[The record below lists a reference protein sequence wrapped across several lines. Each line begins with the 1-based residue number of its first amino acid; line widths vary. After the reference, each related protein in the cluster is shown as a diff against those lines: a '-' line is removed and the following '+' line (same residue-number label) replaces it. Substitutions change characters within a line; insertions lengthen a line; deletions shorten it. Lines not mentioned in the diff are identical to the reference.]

1 MLIYCDECIIYNFYF
16 NEINKLLNY
25 YKMSWDKERKIIV
38 KIKKVYEVYILN
50 RLEIFK
56 LSWVIVF
63 VYNNIDK

>member
-1 MLIYCDECIIYNFYF
+1 
-16 NEINKLLNY
+16 
-25 YKMSWDKERKIIV
+25 MSWDKERKIIV